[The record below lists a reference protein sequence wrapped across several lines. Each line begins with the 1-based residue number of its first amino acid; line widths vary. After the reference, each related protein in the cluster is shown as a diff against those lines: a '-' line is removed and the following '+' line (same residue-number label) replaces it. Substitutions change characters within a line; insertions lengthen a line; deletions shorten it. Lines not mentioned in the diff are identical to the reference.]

1 MQLALDYGASLH
13 EVDHLGYRPV
23 ERAVACGNVEAVRV
37 LLGAVATLGGPEDD
51 MWGLAGIAKRAG
63 HGEMEELLVNFR
75 WTS

>member
-13 EVDHLGYRPV
+13 EVDYLGYRPV

-37 LLGAVATLGGPEDD
+37 LLGAAAALGRPKDD
-51 MWGLAGIAKRAG
+51 MWELAGIAKRAG